1 MLRVANSVQYLAC
14 SRAQRL
20 PYRCWSANRDAHNQI
35 LGPADEQ
42 GRQKIHNNLA
52 TKSAPMAYPP
62 LVVGMT
68 KASELLGRAA
78 NCRDLAK
85 RAARLASVSG
95 DADSARLLRVCR
107 ELQEQ
112 AVRLEKEA
120 AALSPPVT
128 LSVGLEGPLITPD
141 PPTEDQVDPEEKPKH

>member
-1 MLRVANSVQYLAC
+1 
-14 SRAQRL
+14 
-20 PYRCWSANRDAHNQI
+20 
-35 LGPADEQ
+35 
-42 GRQKIHNNLA
+42 
-52 TKSAPMAYPP
+52 MAYPP

-95 DADSARLLRVCR
+95 DADSARLLRR

-112 AVRLEKEA
+112 AARLEKEA